1 MGISRRKLAELCGLS
16 LATILSVETEQH
28 EARPDIVAKI
38 AKALNVSYEDVVRME
53 FEPDETFG
61 ERLRMARIR
70 SGFSISKLALELDV
84 IRDTISCW
92 ERDLNIPRPEM
103 VKRLREVL
111 GEFWVELGLDDFL
124 LGK

>member
-1 MGISRRKLAELCGLS
+1 M
-16 LATILSVETEQH
+16 ATIMSLETEQH

-38 AKALNVSYEDVVRME
+38 ARVLKVSYEDVVKVE

-70 SGFSISKLALELDV
+70 SGFSMTKLAEELSV

-124 LGK
+124 RGK